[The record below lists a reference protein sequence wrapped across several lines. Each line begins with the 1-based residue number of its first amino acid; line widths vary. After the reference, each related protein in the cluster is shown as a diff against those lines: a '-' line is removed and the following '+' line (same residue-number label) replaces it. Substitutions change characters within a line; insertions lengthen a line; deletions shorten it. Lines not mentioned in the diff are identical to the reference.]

1 MLFVYDGLRSQDH
14 IQIGRG
20 VLFLFYVQLLGC
32 LAIPIEYGRKAK
44 QVSRPFCFMCVCLL
58 GLADGVKVFCVM
70 YWNYILRKLNLEKN
84 STESKELREHNDEK
98 KINSANEMTTI
109 VPEKIE
115 FNANG
120 GEMVFK
126 KIDSVELSK
135 MTEIFVTQEQSNN
148 FLSLIS
154 QGISSAANV
163 GIYVAVA
170 NSVKGLFRATVSP
183 DLLMRYAD
191 GTVSSIVQSGGR
203 VTSHAGFVSASVS
216 NVFTPMIIFQI
227 ASFVTGQYYMNGINE
242 SLEKIHEKLDSIIQ
256 KIEADK
262 RGKVYAAKEILYV
275 LSKQNQYTVD
285 DLVRLRNAQHD
296 VLSTY
301 YYYKFQLERN
311 RNEIKF
317 ETEQSWTIDDV
328 RETISNIEKSEFL
341 QHLEMASL
349 TYDLYVKFEITYLK
363 MLFHMSKYDIS
374 YVDKIRSE
382 MDLLLYYKDNNLMD
396 KEIKGILTKF
406 NTELDEYFKG
416 REKHASF
423 LKDEIKEEAKK
434 EMDKIKEKYRLF
446 EVHTGN
452 CKDIE
457 QIQNLMLS
465 EREVILQIEDD
476 GSVRLYQKSIEN
488 PTNKKSSW
496 IDRIKNFFVEP
507 QNVHI

>member
-1 MLFVYDGLRSQDH
+1 MLFVYDGLRSQNH

-44 QVSRPFCFMCVCLL
+44 QVSLPFCFYECLSV
-58 GLADGVKVFCVM
+58 GACGRGKIFCVM
-70 YWNYILRKLNLEKN
+70 CWNYLLRKLNLERN

-115 FNANG
+115 FKANG

-126 KIDSVELSK
+126 KIDSGDLSK

-163 GIYVAVA
+163 GTYVAVA

-183 DLLMRYAD
+183 DLLMRYAN
-191 GTVSSIVQSGGR
+191 GSVSSIVQSGGR

-242 SLEKIHEKLDSIIQ
+242 SLEKIHEKLDSIIH
-256 KIEADK
+256 KIEAEK

-285 DLVRLRNAQHD
+285 DLVRLRNAQQD

-301 YYYKFQLERN
+301 YYYKLQLERTLN
-311 RNEIKF
+311 VIILKEKAWWEKNNVK
-317 ETEQSWTIDDV
+317 
-328 RETISNIEKSEFL
+328 ETISNIEKSEL
-341 QHLEMASL
+341 QQQLEMASL
-349 TYDLYVKFEITYLK
+349 TYDLYIRFEITYLK

-382 MDLLLYYKDNNLMD
+382 MDILLYYKNNNLMD
-396 KEIKGILTKF
+396 MEVKGILTKF
-406 NTELDEYFKG
+406 YTKLDEYFKG
-416 REKHASF
+416 RAEDAFFSKE
-423 LKDEIKEEAKK
+423 DIKEMAKK

-446 EVHTGN
+446 EVHTDN

-465 EREVILQIEDD
+465 EREVILQIDD
-476 GSVRLYQKSIEN
+476 NGSVRLYQNSIEN

>member
-1 MLFVYDGLRSQDH
+1 
-14 IQIGRG
+14 
-20 VLFLFYVQLLGC
+20 
-32 LAIPIEYGRKAK
+32 
-44 QVSRPFCFMCVCLL
+44 MC
-58 GLADGVKVFCVM
+58 
-70 YWNYILRKLNLEKN
+70 WNYLLRKLNLERN
-84 STESKELREHNDEK
+84 STESKELREYNDEK
-98 KINSANEMTTI
+98 KINLANEMTTI

-115 FNANG
+115 FKANG

-163 GIYVAVA
+163 GMSYVAVA

-227 ASFVTGQYYMNGINE
+227 ASFVTGQYYLHGINE

-275 LSKQNQYTVD
+275 LSKQSQYTVD

-301 YYYKFQLERN
+301 YYYKFQFERN
-311 RNEIKF
+311 LNEIKF
-317 ETEQSWTIDDV
+317 ETEEEFEIINV
-328 RETISNIEKSEFL
+328 NETILNIEKSEFL
-341 QHLEMASL
+341 QQLEMASL
-349 TYDLYVKFEITYLK
+349 AYDLYIKFEITYLK

-374 YVDKIRSE
+374 YVEKIRSE
-382 MDLLLYYKDNNLMD
+382 MDLLLYYKNNNLMD
-396 KEIKGILTKF
+396 KDIKGILTKF

-416 REKHASF
+416 RAEDAFFFK
-423 LKDEIKEEAKK
+423 KIIKEKVKK
-434 EMDKIKEKYRLF
+434 ELDKIKERFQLF
-446 EVHTGN
+446 EVHTDN

-465 EREVILQIEDD
+465 EREVILQIDD
-476 GSVRLYQKSIEN
+476 NGSVRLYQKSIEN

-496 IDRIKNFFVEP
+496 IDRIKNF
-507 QNVHI
+507 IYL